1 MILPHDHH
9 ASVHTGEPNMKK
21 LFLFV
26 TFLMLI
32 AGWAL
37 AAASLHVVRTTG
49 PIPKVGGLA
58 LVPKDRLAYRE
69 TYVDVSTWTD
79 DQLAAHPSLGRK
91 LTPHA
96 NRQGEHASQLDAG
109 TFSLLTK

>member
-1 MILPHDHH
+1 
-9 ASVHTGEPNMKK
+9 MKK

-37 AAASLHVVRTTG
+37 AAASLHVVRTAG
-49 PIPKVGGLA
+49 PIPKIGGLA
-58 LVPKDRLAYRE
+58 LVPKDRLTYRE
-69 TYVDVSTWTD
+69 TWLDVTTWTD
-79 DQLAAHPSLGRK
+79 ADLAAHPSLGRK
-91 LTPHA
+91 LTAPSKSATDESRHV
-96 NRQGEHASQLDAG
+96 EAG